1 MNNKEKIQEEI
12 GREDMVRVLEKLE
25 PDTNPGASHKYPEPA
40 QK

>member
-1 MNNKEKIQEEI
+1 MNIKEKIQEEM
-12 GREDMVRVLEKLE
+12 GREDMVKVLENLE